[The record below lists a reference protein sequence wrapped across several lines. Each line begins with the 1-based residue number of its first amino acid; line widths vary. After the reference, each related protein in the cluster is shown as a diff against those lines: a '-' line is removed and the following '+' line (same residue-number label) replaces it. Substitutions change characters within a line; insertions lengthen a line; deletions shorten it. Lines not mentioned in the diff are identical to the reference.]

1 MTRLPLLA
9 VLAATLLFAA
19 CGGSS
24 GESSERP
31 TVVVTTTQ
39 LADFARNVAGDRA
52 DVVQLLAPNADAHD
66 FEPTPDDAKRVA
78 TADLVIKN
86 GLGLDDWV
94 DELVASTGS
103 RARVVDASAGIPPR
117 APEEGHG
124 EEDGHEHGA
133 GDPHVWMNPD
143 NATRMVRATADALA
157 EIDPD
162 DDDAYREAAE
172 GYTAQL
178 TELDAELRALVD
190 TVPRSKRRIV
200 TDHGAFGH
208 LTDHYG
214 ITVVG
219 TILPSLATHAEPSAK
234 EMSALAAT
242 IRREGVRVVFPEA
255 AIDPALTA
263 ALAREAGV
271 TVGPAL
277 YADSLGPAGSPGDTY
292 LKMMRHNVSAMVDA
306 MARR

>member
-1 MTRLPLLA
+1 MTRLPLLG
-9 VLAATLLFAA
+9 VLAVALLVAA

-24 GESSERP
+24 GGSSERP

-78 TADLVIKN
+78 KADLVIKN

-94 DELVASTGS
+94 DDLVTSTGT
-103 RARVVDASAGIPPR
+103 RATVVDASVGITPR
-117 APEEGHG
+117 AV
-124 EEDGHEHGA
+124 EDGHHAGDGHDHAA
-133 GDPHVWMNPD
+133 GDPHVWMDPE
-143 NATRMVRATADALA
+143 NAKRMVRNIADALA
-157 EIDPD
+157 AADPGGTA
-162 DDDAYREAAE
+162 AYRDAADR
-172 GYTAQL
+172 YTARL
-178 TELDAELRALVD
+178 TALDTELRAMVD
-190 TVPRSKRRIV
+190 TVPRDRRRIV

-234 EMSALAAT
+234 EMSALAAA
-242 IRREGVRVVFPEA
+242 IRREGVHVVFPEA
-255 AIDPALTA
+255 AIDPALAT

-292 LKMMRHNVSAMVDA
+292 VRMMRHNVSAMVDA
-306 MARR
+306 MATR